1 MNATEFAFWL
11 RGVMSTTMTPG
22 DQAALVI
29 AEVRRGLGS
38 EPVKAAPPQM
48 TAIRVPQ
55 FCIHNINVAEYCVG
69 CCGKYT
75 AGKMRAFA
83 VTLPIGTPLV
93 YIPLGSQK
101 ESDNGDH
108 ASGVETD
115 APDA

>member
-48 TAIRVPQ
+48 TAILVSP
-55 FCIHNINVAEYCVG
+55 FCVHNVHINEHCIF
-69 CCGKYT
+69 CGSARFRIFGVRLENGVK
-75 AGKMRAFA
+75 
-83 VTLPIGTPLV
+83 LV
-93 YIPLGSQK
+93 YI
-101 ESDNGDH
+101 NAHGD
-108 ASGVETD
+108 TD
-115 APDA
+115 SRDEGDDANPTEAAERS